1 LCPPGKNDLSPGR
14 DRRRSSSFCALK
26 SEGEGGMHI
35 RFRRFQ
41 EWKRDLKTLRSGN
54 NSLTAASNPFFP
66 EGTEDSC
73 L

>member
-1 LCPPGKNDLSPGR
+1 LCPPEKTIFRQAAAATLHLY
-14 DRRRSSSFCALK
+14 CALK
-26 SEGEGGMHI
+26 SESEGGMHI

-54 NSLTAASNPFFP
+54 SSLTAASDPFFP